1 MIQTQRNSLN
11 RNFIGSN
18 KNNLSKSFLYWDSYK
33 NEFNQYKKKL
43 NNIYSISSKEKF
55 NNIIISQYK
64 TKYN

>member
-18 KNNLSKSFLYWDSYK
+18 KNKLSKSFLYWDSYK

-43 NNIYSISSKEKF
+43 KIFVQELQKINLIQKKVSK
-55 NNIIISQYK
+55 
-64 TKYN
+64 

>member
-43 NNIYSISSKEKF
+43 KIFVQELQKINLMQKKVSK
-55 NNIIISQYK
+55 
-64 TKYN
+64 

>member
-18 KNNLSKSFLYWDSYK
+18 KNNLSKSFFYWDSYK

-43 NNIYSISSKEKF
+43 KIFVQELQKINLIQKKVSK
-55 NNIIISQYK
+55 
-64 TKYN
+64 